1 MTMVSARK
9 HYSLPSGPMRKFLV
23 CCALLLTSL
32 AAAGCDVSS
41 STPKTSATNSP
52 RVEKLKTNFTAEE
65 ARELAAPA
73 SDTPGLSVD
82 KSAAQSA
89 AANGF
94 ETEAKGIV
102 TRRLFD
108 TAAGSD
114 DERFERL
121 EAAVQ
126 ALRDDYDTTAPAVNR
141 LMAIEQEIQGLVE
154 QLQVLVDGDAT
165 PADLSGIPPVSPS
178 ALNDAPITGTSTN
191 LPPVAVPP
199 VPAAPAI
206 TPPVTSAPAAPVPAP
221 QAPVETPPPAAAVP
235 APQAAA
241 PATSG
246 ASLVAAR
253 VADHNTTTRIVFET
267 TGNIPYT
274 ADVDPE
280 QILIVS
286 FASGSATGNLS
297 GASMKSSLVK
307 SIDVTPQSNGG
318 MIVAMPL
325 SKNTKIVG
333 QGVLKPDGANKN
345 YRVYIDLAR

>member
-9 HYSLPSGPMRKFLV
+9 HYSLPSVPMKKFLV
-23 CCALLLTSL
+23 CFALLLTSL

-89 AANGF
+89 AANGY

-108 TAAGSD
+108 TNAGSD

-154 QLQVLVDGDAT
+154 QLQVLVDGDAA

-178 ALNDAPITGTSTN
+178 ALNDAPITGTPTT
-191 LPPVAVPP
+191 LPPVAAPP
-199 VPAAPAI
+199 IPAAPAI
-206 TPPVTSAPAAPVPAP
+206 APPVQVTPPP
-221 QAPVETPPPAAAVP
+221 QAPVAMPPPAPAPVPQAAVP
-235 APQAAA
+235 AS
-241 PATSG
+241 SG

-253 VADHNTTTRIVFET
+253 VADHNSTTRVVFET
-267 TGNIPYT
+267 TDNIPYT

-286 FASGSATGNLS
+286 FAQGSAAGNLS